1 MKPIRFF
8 ARILVLDVSR
18 WGRFQNLDESNHYE
32 FICLEAGVPIIYCAE
47 PFENDGTPVMMLL
60 KQIKRLQAAEF
71 SRELSEKVIYAQLLK
86 AKLGHKIGG
95 PRRYGFDRMLVD
107 PPERPT
113 QQQKRGQ

>member
-18 WGRFQNLDESNHYE
+18 WGRFQNLDESSHYE

-71 SRELSEKVIYAQLLK
+71 SRELSEKVIYAQLLQ
-86 AKLGHKIGG
+86 AKIGHKIGG
-95 PRRYGFDRMLVD
+95 PPGTVSTHMTANK
-107 PPERPT
+107 PT
-113 QQQKRGQ
+113 ARTHK